1 MSNEQNQPSQEENMA
16 WGKGRLSAAVDE
28 LSDQGII
35 SSPFVEARIVWMLPQ
50 QLFIAELRESST
62 SPPALWMIGGDDVP
76 ADHLDVM
83 LADTPRDAAR
93 HFGLK
98 WHLAAAREDA
108 NEALAEKAEL
118 LLALVEA
125 DDAWT

>member
-1 MSNEQNQPSQEENMA
+1 MSNEQNVA
-16 WGKGRLSAAVDE
+16 WGKDRLSAAVDE
-28 LSDQGII
+28 LSDQGVVN
-35 SSPFVEARIVWMLPQ
+35 SPFVESRLVWMLPQ

-62 SPPALWMIGGDDVP
+62 SPPALWIIGGDVP

-93 HFGLK
+93 YFGLK
-98 WHLAAAREDA
+98 WQLAAARDGA
-108 NEALAEKAEL
+108 NEALIEKAEL

-125 DDAWT
+125 DDAWA

>member
-1 MSNEQNQPSQEENMA
+1 MSNEQNQPSQEENIA
-16 WGKGRLSAAVDE
+16 WGKDRLSAAVDE
-28 LSDQGII
+28 LSDRGIVDT
-35 SSPFVEARIVWMLPQ
+35 PFVEARIVWALPQ
-50 QLFIAELRESST
+50 QLLIAELRESST
-62 SPPALWMIGGDDVP
+62 SPSALWVIGGDVP

-98 WHLAAAREDA
+98 WQLAAARDDA
-108 NEALAEKAEL
+108 NDALIEKAEL

>member
-1 MSNEQNQPSQEENMA
+1 MSEQQNQPSQEDNKA

-28 LSDQGII
+28 LSEKGIVNT
-35 SSPFVEARIVWMLPQ
+35 PLVEARIVWMLPQ

-62 SPPALWMIGGDDVP
+62 APPVLWIIGGDV
-76 ADHLDVM
+76 ATDHLDIM
-83 LADTPRDAAR
+83 LANTPRDAAR

-98 WHLAAAREDA
+98 WQMNAAREDGDD
-108 NEALAEKAEL
+108 ALEQKAEQ

-125 DDAWT
+125 DDAWV